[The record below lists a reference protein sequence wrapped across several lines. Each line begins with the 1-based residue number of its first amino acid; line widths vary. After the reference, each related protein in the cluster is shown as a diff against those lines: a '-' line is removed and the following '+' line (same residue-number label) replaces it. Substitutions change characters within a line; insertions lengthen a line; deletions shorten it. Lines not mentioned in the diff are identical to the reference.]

1 LSDLPDRLL
10 ALLQAPSTALI
21 ATTNP
26 DGSPQLTEVWVDT
39 DGKHVL
45 INTVRGFQKLK
56 NIARDPRVAV
66 SILDREDP
74 ADYYSLA
81 GTVISTDTEGA
92 AEHID
97 RVSHKYT
104 GGPYPKY
111 SGRPQV
117 RVLLTVRVDRVVHAP
132 WG

>member
-1 LSDLPDRLL
+1 MTDLPDRLL
-10 ALLQAPSTALI
+10 AMLQAPNPCLI

-26 DGSPQLTEVWVDT
+26 DGAPQLTETWVVT

-45 INTVRGFQKLK
+45 INTVRGFRKLK
-56 NIARDPRVAV
+56 NVGRDPRVAI
-66 SILDREDP
+66 SILDKDDP
-74 ADYYSLA
+74 ATYYSLA

-92 AEHID
+92 AEHIE
-97 RVSHKYT
+97 RLSHKYT
-104 GGPYPKY
+104 GGPYPNY

-117 RVLLTVRVDRVVHAP
+117 RVLLTIRVDKIVHAP

>member
-1 LSDLPDRLL
+1 VPELPDRLL

-45 INTVRGFQKLK
+45 INTVQGFQKLK

-66 SILDREDP
+66 SILDRDDP

-104 GGPYPKY
+104 GGPYPNY

>member
-10 ALLQAPSTALI
+10 DLLQAPSTGLI

-26 DGSPQLTEVWVDT
+26 DGSPQLTEVWLDT

-45 INTVRGFQKLK
+45 INTVQGFRKLR
-56 NIARDPRVAV
+56 NIERDPRVAV
-66 SILDREDP
+66 SILDRDDP
-74 ADYYSLA
+74 ATYYSVA
-81 GTVISTDTEGA
+81 GTVISADTEGA
-92 AEHID
+92 AEHIE

-104 GGPYPKY
+104 GGPYPNY
-111 SGRPQV
+111 GGRPQV
-117 RVLLTVRVDRVVHAP
+117 RVLLTVRVDRIVHAP

>member
-1 LSDLPDRLL
+1 VIELPDRL
-10 ALLQAPSTALI
+10 ADLLQAPSTALI
-21 ATTNP
+21 ATTDP
-26 DGSPQLTEVWVDT
+26 DGSPHLTEVWVDT

-45 INTVRGFQKLK
+45 VNTVQGFRKLK
-56 NIARDPRVAV
+56 NIERDPRVAI
-66 SILDREDP
+66 SILDQND
-74 ADYYSLA
+74 AATYYSLA
-81 GTVISTDTEGA
+81 GTVISADLEGA

-104 GGPYPKY
+104 GGPYPNY

-117 RVLLTVRVDRVVHAP
+117 RVLLTIRVDRIVHAP